1 MKRVKR
7 SRSILHKQASIA
19 TGWDVLIMAAKA
31 ELTRIKDRSLHLT
44 EAIET
49 FQKKKAAGESCPES
63 H

>member
-1 MKRVKR
+1 
-7 SRSILHKQASIA
+7 
-19 TGWDVLIMAAKA
+19 MAAKA